1 MKNFTKKAGFIAVI
15 GAGVFALH
23 SHDSSL
29 TSVDA
34 AHDASLNIATAVE
47 PVTASA
53 DAVAPADFEM
63 VGPELAP
70 FAYDDVATGNDAS
83 VETGFAQPAAREARK
98 AETDKAAK
106 LQRIARA
113 KMSGPVAALAM
124 AGGPEPAD
132 IVVSYHDHPEL
143 FEDGRVEELGG
154 EVLRHYEV
162 LDLLAIR
169 IPAESL
175 IELAIEDDVKRVSLD
190 ETVVTSSTILKTVA
204 NVPTSESSNV
214 SYKGDDQTVAILDT
228 GVASHGDLYGKIR
241 QYSFLDGKYPTP
253 VIDGEEDDE
262 AEIEKYN
269 SSSQVDEFGHGT
281 HVAGIVAGSGHNS
294 SGDYEGPARR
304 ADILSLQVLD
314 GNGEGQ
320 MSDVMAA
327 LDWLL
332 QYGQYF
338 DVGVAN
344 LSFGKPITE
353 SNATDPLVAAVEAV
367 WDSGIVVVVAAGNY
381 GREGYFST
389 TSPGNS
395 RKVITVG
402 SLTDNGTGSN
412 FDDDYVSTYSSR
424 GPTAEDHVVKPDL
437 VAPGN
442 RLIATAP
449 RTSLLAKLLPDNVV
463 ACTSTSTSL
472 STSNYLWSSSSGC
485 NDKYLELSGT
495 SMATGVVAA
504 AAAMMLDK
512 EPWLS
517 PATVKARLMRS
528 ARKLDESPIVA
539 GAGLL
544 DIDAAMNE
552 TGVVSGQAL
561 SPLMS
566 FDSATGGTLV
576 QDTASL
582 WGNDLWGAGYLWT
595 DGGGVSSNGYLW
607 TDGGVNASGY
617 LWTDGGIW
625 ANGYLW
631 TDGGVAAFGYLWTD
645 GVNATGYLWTDGGV
659 NSNGYLWTDGGGV
672 RAKALYDLYS
682 ANPSLNDDAPTS
694 D

>member
-1 MKNFTKKAGFIAVI
+1 MKNLTKKAVFIAVI
-15 GAGVFALH
+15 SACVFALH
-23 SHDSSL
+23 SYDSSM
-29 TSVDA
+29 SPNNA
-34 AHDASLNIATAVE
+34 ARDASLNIATAVE
-47 PVTASA
+47 PAAAGA
-53 DAVAPADFEM
+53 DAVASADFEI
-63 VGPELAP
+63 VVPGLDATN
-70 FAYDDVATGNDAS
+70 YDDAVIAS
-83 VETGFAQPAAREARK
+83 NISIEASFLQPAAGEAGD
-98 AETDKAAK
+98 AETDKVAA
-106 LQRIARA
+106 QHRIARA
-113 KMSGPVAALAM
+113 KMSGPAAALAM

-162 LDLLAIR
+162 LKLLAIR

-175 IELAIEDDVKRVSLD
+175 IEFAVEEDVKRVSLD

-204 NVPTSESSNV
+204 NVPSYDSSNS
-214 SYKGDDQTVAILDT
+214 SYKGDGQTVAVLDT
-228 GVASHGDLYGKIR
+228 GVAIHGDLYGKVR
-241 QYSFLDGKYPTP
+241 QYNFLDGKYPTP
-253 VIDGEEDDE
+253 VIEAEEDE

-281 HVAGIVAGSGHNS
+281 HIAGIVAGSGHFS
-294 SGDYEGPARR
+294 SGDYKGPALQ

-314 GNGEGQ
+314 KDGHGQ

-353 SNATDPLVAAVEAV
+353 SNTTDPLVAAVEAV

-424 GPTAEDHVVKPDL
+424 GPTVEDHVVKPDL

-449 RTSLLAKLLPDNVV
+449 RKSALANLLPDNVV
-463 ACTSTSTSL
+463 ACTSTSTSAYSLL
-472 STSNYLWSSSSGC
+472 SASGC
-485 NDKYLELSGT
+485 KDKYLELSGT

-528 ARKLDESPIVA
+528 ARKLGESPIVA

-595 DGGGVSSNGYLW
+595 DGGGVNANGYLW
-607 TDGGVNASGY
+607 TDGGVNANGY

-631 TDGGVAAFGYLWTD
+631 TDGGIAAFGYLWTD
-645 GVNATGYLWTDGGV
+645 GVNANGYLWTDGGV
-659 NSNGYLWTDGGGV
+659 NSNGYLWTDGV
-672 RAKALYDLYS
+672 NAKVLYDLYGV
-682 ANPSLNDDAPTS
+682 NPSLNDDAPTS

>member
-1 MKNFTKKAGFIAVI
+1 MKNFTKKAVFIAVI
-15 GAGVFALH
+15 GACVFALQ
-23 SHDSSL
+23 SHNSSL
-29 TSVDA
+29 TSADTA
-34 AHDASLNIATAVE
+34 REASLTSVSAIE

-53 DAVAPADFEM
+53 DAVASKGIEIA
-63 VGPELAP
+63 GAELAP
-70 FAYDDVATGNDAS
+70 IAYDYAANDGDAS

-98 AETDKAAK
+98 AETDTAAAQ
-106 LQRIARA
+106 QRIARA

-175 IELAIEDDVKRVSLD
+175 IELAVEDDVKRVSLD

-204 NVPTSESSNV
+204 NVPSYDSSNS

-228 GVASHGDLYGKIR
+228 GVASHGDLYDKVR
-241 QYSFLDGKYPTP
+241 QYSFLNGNYPKP
-253 VIDGEEDDE
+253 EIDDDKL
-262 AEIEKYN
+262 EKYN
-269 SSSQVDEFGHGT
+269 SSAQLDEFGHGT
-281 HVAGIVAGSGHNS
+281 HIAGVVAGSGRFS
-294 SGDYEGPARR
+294 SGDYEGPALQ

-314 GNGEGQ
+314 GNGHGQ

-332 QYGQYF
+332 QYGEYF
-338 DVGVAN
+338 DVRVAN

-353 SNATDPLVAAVEAV
+353 SNTTDPLVAAVEAV
-367 WDSGIVVVVAAGNY
+367 WDSGIVVVAAAGNY

-395 RKVITVG
+395 RKIITVG
-402 SLTDNGTGSN
+402 SLTDNGTGPN

-424 GPTAEDHVVKPDL
+424 GPTVEDHVVKPDL

-449 RTSLLAKLLPDNVV
+449 RTSVLAKLLPDNVV
-463 ACTSTSTSL
+463 ACTSTSTS
-472 STSNYLWSSSSGC
+472 TSNYLWSSSSGC
-485 NDKYLELSGT
+485 NEKYLELSGT
-495 SMATGVVAA
+495 SMATGVVSA

-617 LWTDGGIW
+617 LWTDGEIW

-645 GVNATGYLWTDGGV
+645 GVNATGYVWTDGGV

-672 RAKALYDLYS
+672 GAKALYDDLDS